1 MMSVL
6 IQLMII
12 RYVGIMIQI
21 TAIAEQTRRFLA
33 MSYKTSNNV
42 AFRQS
47 AVGQQ
52 LMLDDDDDDDDS
64 IITY

>member
-1 MMSVL
+1 
-6 IQLMII
+6 
-12 RYVGIMIQI
+12 MIQI